1 MYIGPSGPESKNVKE
16 GDVILDKN
24 RNTEGAMP
32 AIRAVLDPVNARP
45 AGLAAYFCAATT
57 NFFLPGLYV

>member
-1 MYIGPSGPESKNVKE
+1 ME
-16 GDVILDKN
+16 GDVILDKK

-32 AIRAVLDPVNARP
+32 AIRAVLDPANARP
-45 AGLAAYFCAATT
+45 MGMATYFCAATT